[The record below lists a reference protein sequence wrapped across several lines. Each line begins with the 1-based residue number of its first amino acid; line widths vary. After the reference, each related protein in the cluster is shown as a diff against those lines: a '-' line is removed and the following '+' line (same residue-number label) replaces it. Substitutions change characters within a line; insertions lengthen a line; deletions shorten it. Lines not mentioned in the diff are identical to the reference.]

1 VLLRGPGVLD
11 QFTALSAAG
20 AQPLFALGT
29 VDETGQMARDPAFPD
44 VPHLAEL
51 YEKRIGNRPAGPLF
65 EAWRAAAAAAQSE
78 FGLVLP
84 KLTTAAMVSL
94 WRRAGA
100 DAAAAQAVQVAGA
113 SLNIRPLGG
122 AAATTGA
129 AAMAASATSLVELR
143 RWLASRFNWR
153 PA

>member
-1 VLLRGPGVLD
+1 VLD
-11 QFTALSAAG
+11 QFTAMSASG
-20 AQPLFALGT
+20 AQPLFALGG

-51 YEKRIGNRPAGPLF
+51 YERRLGNRPAGPLY
-65 EAWRAAAAAAQSE
+65 EAWRATAAAAQSE

-84 KLTTAAMVSL
+84 QLTTAAMVSL

-100 DAAAAQAVQVAGA
+100 EAAAAQAVQAAGA
-113 SLNIRPLGG
+113 SLNIRLLGG
-122 AAATTGA
+122 PAATTGA
-129 AAMAASATSLVELR
+129 AVMAANAASLVELR
-143 RWLASRFNWR
+143 RWLVSRFNWR